1 MKYYFIGFNNNSMLE
16 FGSVWN
22 NRCAFSLFVFVLECL
37 LYYKYSYWVSS
48 MYTFLYFPVQFLA
61 PLTRMVDQMIKCS
74 NVQGNRPSQNNMK

>member
-1 MKYYFIGFNNNSMLE
+1 
-16 FGSVWN
+16 
-22 NRCAFSLFVFVLECL
+22 
-37 LYYKYSYWVSS
+37 